1 MYDSSTNETSSLS
14 TILDVFEEASLD
26 FKTQYGIV
34 TVIAGTD
41 TMLVQYCRYRYYAC
55 TVLQVQILCLYIVQ
69 ILYLYSYCRNRYLHS
84 TAVTDTI
91 LVQVLHVQIINLHST
106 AGAYT
111 IQAQYCSYRYHTCT
125 VTAGTDTILV
135 QLLQAQIV

>member
-1 MYDSSTNETSSLS
+1 MYDSSTNETSSLN

-55 TVLQVQILCLYIVQ
+55 TL
-69 ILYLYSYCRNRYLHS
+69 
-84 TAVTDTI
+84 
-91 LVQVLHVQIINLHST
+91 
-106 AGAYT
+106 
-111 IQAQYCSYRYHTCT
+111 YRYYTCT
-125 VTAGTDTILV
+125 VTAGTDTCTVL
-135 QLLQAQIV
+135 QLQIPYLYRYCMYR